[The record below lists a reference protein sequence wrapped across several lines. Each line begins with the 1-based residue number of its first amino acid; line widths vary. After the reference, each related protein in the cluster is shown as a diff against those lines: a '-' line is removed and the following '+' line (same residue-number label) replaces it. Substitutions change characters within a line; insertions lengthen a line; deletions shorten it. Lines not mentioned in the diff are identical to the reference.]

1 METVLRVMLR
11 TRHVTG
17 NTGKVFDGLAALST
31 SNNLLTLRR
40 LMLEPKPKRTL
51 EIGLSFGVP
60 RLCSVQHIATSA
72 AHPLDSTLL
81 WIRFKR
87 LSGIE
92 PVSWRWSVPG
102 YLDIWI
108 SGPHFLPSNFQKC
121 LNATSSLK
129 WSTWMARTLLRMCS
143 STLILSCVSCD
154 EGGVVA
160 FDDSSNRH
168 VAKVLRFL
176 RPSLHGR
183 LEELDLSGY
192 RTYGADGLM
201 YRMARR
207 LGKV

>member
-1 METVLRVMLR
+1 
-11 TRHVTG
+11 
-17 NTGKVFDGLAALST
+17 
-31 SNNLLTLRR
+31 
-40 LMLEPKPKRTL
+40 
-51 EIGLSFGVP
+51 
-60 RLCSVQHIATSA
+60 
-72 AHPLDSTLL
+72 
-81 WIRFKR
+81 
-87 LSGIE
+87 
-92 PVSWRWSVPG
+92 
-102 YLDIWI
+102 
-108 SGPHFLPSNFQKC
+108 
-121 LNATSSLK
+121 
-129 WSTWMARTLLRMCS
+129 MARTLLRMCS

-207 LGKV
+207 LGKVQLTAFRRIAGIAREWNAPFHAF